1 MLAIHYQ
8 VVSKFSIYFLTL
20 IWVAVGGKLSPFPVG
35 YPKITQGRYKLLLR
49 DTNASQIW
57 YPLLAPIPR
66 HWTKFKQIMSNPL
79 KIKVILMPRPV
90 MVLTWY
96 LDHYLNSKKQNDGV
110 ENTENKTKKIFYTAL
125 ILIFWKKLFV
135 TFLPKIAKLFSKKCW
150 LQQN

>member
-1 MLAIHYQ
+1 
-8 VVSKFSIYFLTL
+8 
-20 IWVAVGGKLSPFPVG
+20 
-35 YPKITQGRYKLLLR
+35 
-49 DTNASQIW
+49 
-57 YPLLAPIPR
+57 
-66 HWTKFKQIMSNPL
+66 
-79 KIKVILMPRPV
+79 
-90 MVLTWY
+90 MVLTWF